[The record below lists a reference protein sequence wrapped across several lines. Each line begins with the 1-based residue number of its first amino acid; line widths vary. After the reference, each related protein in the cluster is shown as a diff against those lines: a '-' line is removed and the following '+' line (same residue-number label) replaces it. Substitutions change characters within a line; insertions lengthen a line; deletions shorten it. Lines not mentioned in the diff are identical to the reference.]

1 MNNQKRQPFMNP
13 YVAGMMLGGVL
24 LLSFITLGAGLGAS
38 GGISRFAAAGQ
49 CLLFKNHVMQS
60 EYFGKWGSQPLNY
73 YLVYMFLG
81 TLFGGF
87 ISAFLSNR
95 ISFGVERGGKASL
108 RLRVTLALVG
118 GIIAGFASRLAQ
130 GCTSGQALN
139 GSALLLTG
147 SMVFMICIF
156 ASGYAFA
163 YFFRRQWND

>member
-1 MNNQKRQPFMNP
+1 MNP
-13 YVAGMMLGGVL
+13 YVAGMLLGGVL
-24 LLSFITLGAGLGAS
+24 LLSYVILGAGLGAS
-38 GGISRFAAAGQ
+38 GGISRFAASGQ
-49 CLLFKNHVMQS
+49 CLLFKNHVLQS

-87 ISAFLSNR
+87 VSAFLANR
-95 ISFGVERGGKASL
+95 ISFGVERGSKASL
-108 RLRVTLALVG
+108 WLRVMLALIG

-147 SMVFMICIF
+147 SMAFMICIF
-156 ASGYAFA
+156 VSGYAFA